1 VEAMHKLFIAVV
13 FAGALPFDVRPA
25 AAYTNIVARAPWCAV
40 IDKGD
45 GDAYWDC
52 HYSSIEECRPT
63 ILAGNRGWCNPNP
76 YYVGFYGP
84 PERPRRAIRRY

>member
-1 VEAMHKLFIAVV
+1 MHKLFIAVV
-13 FAGALPFDVRPA
+13 FAGALLIDVRPA
-25 AAYTNIVARAPWCAV
+25 AAYTNIVERAPWCAV

-63 ILAGNRGWCNPNP
+63 ILAGNRGFCNPNP
-76 YYVGFYGP
+76 YWLGWYGS